1 MIPGSRP
8 SLAGVFLSP
17 CKRCEVMVNEMLRG
31 MENGSPIY
39 CLMYAVARADLLL
52 RPWMTTTIT

>member
-17 CKRCEVMVNEMLRG
+17 CKRCEVMENEMLRG
-31 MENGSPIY
+31 MENGSPI
-39 CLMYAVARADLLL
+39 M
-52 RPWMTTTIT
+52 P